1 MPSRPTLQQQAER
14 HQMNLTETLD
24 SGGWPGTVHQ
34 EPWESQLGLP
44 MFLLVASTGH
54 PDCGHFRCTV
64 FILALGS
71 AAANSERR
79 YLLSLDAM
87 AGGPTTRPGLPMRS
101 LANALSEQSTRAG
114 VDATI
119 LDPEPT
125 TTQACPRRRLCCC
138 ERQEMAAFN
147 ARMSRWGTGP
157 DIRWLNSAKAR
168 PLIGGMPRLS
178 RLTPGQRVASKV
190 GGLNCGPRQ

>member
-1 MPSRPTLQQQAER
+1 
-14 HQMNLTETLD
+14 
-24 SGGWPGTVHQ
+24 
-34 EPWESQLGLP
+34 

-54 PDCGHFRCTV
+54 QDCGHFRCTV
-64 FILALGS
+64 FSLSLES

-87 AGGPTTRPGLPMRS
+87 ASGPNNSPR
-101 LANALSEQSTRAG
+101 
-114 VDATI
+114 

-125 TTQACPRRRLCCC
+125 TTQACPRRRLCSC
-138 ERQEMAAFN
+138 ERQEIAAFN
-147 ARMSRWGTGP
+147 ARMPRWGTGP

-168 PLIGGMPRLS
+168 PLIGVMPRLS